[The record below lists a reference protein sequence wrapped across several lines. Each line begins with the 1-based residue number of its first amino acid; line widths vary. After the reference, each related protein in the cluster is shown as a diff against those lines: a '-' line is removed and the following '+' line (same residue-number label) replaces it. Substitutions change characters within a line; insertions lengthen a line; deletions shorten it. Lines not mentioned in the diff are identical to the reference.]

1 MNTKF
6 IAVLATA
13 GVVLYTLDGNINE
26 AGMLVVIAIIWIG
39 WFFSRKND

>member
-13 GVVLYTLDGNINE
+13 GVVLYEGGLTDDGV
-26 AGMLVVIAIIWIG
+26 LVIAIIWIG
-39 WFFSRKND
+39 WYFSRKNKNK

>member
-13 GVVLYTLDGNINE
+13 GVFLYAQ
-26 AGMLVVIAIIWIG
+26 AGYIKGEPLLVVIAIIWIG
-39 WFFSRKND
+39 WYFSRKND

>member
-13 GVVLYTLDGNINE
+13 GVLILSSSDVIRGEEGLFI
-26 AGMLVVIAIIWIG
+26 IAIIWIG
-39 WFFSRKND
+39 WYFSRKDD

>member
-13 GVVLYTLDGNINE
+13 GVLLYENGINDTSVLIIS
-26 AGMLVVIAIIWIG
+26 VIWVG
-39 WFFSRKND
+39 WYFSKNNKNK

>member
-13 GVVLYTLDGNINE
+13 GVLLYENGINDTSVLI
-26 AGMLVVIAIIWIG
+26 IAIIWIG
-39 WFFSRKND
+39 WYFSRKDG